1 MDAARKKDIL
11 SYLKEHGRA
20 SVKELADALFV
31 SEATVRRDLA
41 EMREL
46 GLAERTHG
54 GAILTEGTDER
65 SIFVRKEKNAREKLR
80 AASVA
85 LKYLPDFQTV
95 FIDNSSTCL
104 ALLNS
109 LPLGGKTVV
118 TNGIQVALHAAKQ
131 GDATVILTGGEVRY
145 DMTATAGSLVVNGLR
160 DLRFDLALLSCAAV
174 DAAGSFERSLE
185 TMQIKK
191 TALSLSKRAVL
202 VFDGSKIGGSAHYL
216 TAPLGKYDVIATD
229 ADDTRLAPL
238 RTACPRIRNR

>member
-1 MDAARKKDIL
+1 MDAARKNDIL

-20 SVKELADALFV
+20 SVKELAGALFV

-41 EMREL
+41 RMKEL

-54 GAILTEGTDER
+54 GAILAEGTDEL

-85 LKYLPDFQTV
+85 RRYLPDFQTV

-118 TNGIQVALHAAKQ
+118 TNGIQVALHAAKR
-131 GDATVILTGGEVRY
+131 GDVTVILAGGEVRY
-145 DMTATAGSLVVNGLR
+145 DMTATAGSLVVNSLR

-174 DAAGSFERSLE
+174 DTAGSFERSLE

-191 TALSLSKRAVL
+191 TALSLSKKAVL

-216 TAPLGKYDVIATD
+216 TAPLGAYDILATD
-229 ADDTRLAPL
+229 ADDALLTPL
-238 RTACPRIRNR
+238 RPVIARIRNK